1 VALEGGGTLLEIRN
15 LSKRYGKVEAL
26 ADLSLDLRPGV
37 TGLLGPNG
45 AGKSTLM
52 RILATVTPPT
62 SGQVTWRGKDV
73 VREPDAVRRELGY
86 LPQDFGVYANLDAVE
101 FLRYLAAVKG
111 LAGAAARVRVDEVI
125 EAVGLREAARRPLGG
140 YSGGMRQRV
149 GIAQALLND
158 PRLLIVDEPTVGL
171 DPGERIRF
179 RELLAEMAGERV
191 ILLSTHIVSDVEA
204 TATALVIMAKGRL
217 LALGTPES
225 LLAPLEGKVWIATVA
240 PDQAVALRERHVV
253 SSTLRRAEGV
263 QLRLVAPEPPVS
275 GARPATPTLED
286 AYLHA
291 LARVGASA

>member
-1 VALEGGGTLLEIRN
+1 VLEIRG

-26 ADLSLDLRPGV
+26 SDLTLDLGPGV

-52 RILATVTPPT
+52 RILATVTPPS
-62 SGQVTWRGKDV
+62 SGRVSWRGADV
-73 VREPDAVRRELGY
+73 ADDPDAVRRELGF
-86 LPQDFGVYANLDAVE
+86 LPQDFGVYPNLDAVE

-111 LAGAAARVRVDEVI
+111 LSGAPGRARVDELI

-158 PRLLIVDEPTVGL
+158 PRLLIVDEPTAGL

-179 RELLAEMAGERV
+179 RELIAGLAGERV

-204 TATALVIMAKGRL
+204 TATSLVLVAKGRL
-217 LALGTPES
+217 LAQGTAES
-225 LLAPLEGKVWIATVA
+225 LLAPLEGKVWIATVDA
-240 PDQAVALRERHVV
+240 EQATALRDRHVV
-253 SSTLRRAEGV
+253 SSTLRRPDGV
-263 QLRLVAPEPPVS
+263 QLRVVAAEPPVA
-275 GARPATPTLED
+275 GARMASPTLED

-291 LARVGASA
+291 LSRAGASA